1 MVALERS
8 QKNDDN
14 FPFKVLLSLKA
25 THFLITFIKTTS
37 MLKKILYVLIA
48 ALVIIQFIRP
58 KQNVSAGPFPNDI
71 STKFAVN
78 DNVASILKQSCYD
91 CHSNNTVYPWYANVQ
106 PVTWWLQDHVNEGK
120 KELNF
125 SEFATYTPKRQ
136 RKKFTEIMDEV
147 KEGKMPLESY
157 TYIHKKSIL
166 TAEQKEALYKWCE
179 ENLATLPPAE
189 PEQQS
194 DKTKVE
200 NK

>member
-1 MVALERS
+1 
-8 QKNDDN
+8 
-14 FPFKVLLSLKA
+14 
-25 THFLITFIKTTS
+25 

-125 SEFATYTPKRQ
+125 SEFATYTAKRQ

-166 TAEQKEALYKWCE
+166 TAEQKDALYKWCE